1 MKNNTVI
8 FFGELPP
15 QIVNGVSISNE
26 LIIKKLMSRFTIYK
40 VTEITPNGKNKMLN
54 IFSLIKKVYSLSKR
68 VRPKY
73 FYMSLPTSILGL
85 LKLYIA
91 CLSVHINSKK
101 TVNILHIHRGD
112 FNKKYTNSIIYK
124 FLFNLTNK
132 FNNKYIALSDNHK
145 NELSEI
151 IAYEKIY
158 RLANTIIE
166 SDFHKKQYNEE
177 IKFVFLSNYIRDK
190 GIIILLEAFKYITTH
205 YNMHKKIT
213 LDCYG
218 AFIDHDI
225 KEEILS
231 YNNKYNITINK
242 SIYTREK
249 ERILEHADVILLP
262 SNNEGQPLIL
272 IEAMYYK
279 CYIIS
284 SAVGFI
290 PEMLPPNYPALLATP
305 SVETLIDAINDY
317 LLMSNDDISSITN
330 SLHERYKN
338 TFSNTIHTNSLME
351 IFN

>member
-1 MKNNTVI
+1 MKNNTVM

-15 QIVNGVSISNE
+15 QIVNGVSISNK
-26 LIIKKLMSRFTIYK
+26 LIIEKLMSRFTIYK
-40 VTEITPNGKNKMLN
+40 VMEITPNGKNKIVN

-73 FYMSLPTSILGL
+73 FYMSLPTSVLGL

-91 CLSVHINSKK
+91 CLSVNINSKK

-112 FNKKYTNSIIYK
+112 FNKKYNNSILYRFI
-124 FLFNLTNK
+124 FNLTNK
-132 FNNKYIALSDNHK
+132 LNNKYIALSDNHR
-145 NELSEI
+145 NELSGI
-151 IAYEKIY
+151 ITRDKIY
-158 RLANTIIE
+158 RLTNTIIE
-166 SDFHKKQYNEE
+166 SGFHKRQSNDE

-190 GIIILLEAFKYITTH
+190 GILILLEAFKYINIH
-205 YNMHKKIT
+205 YNTHKKIT

-242 SIYTREK
+242 SIYKHEK
-249 ERILEHADVILLP
+249 KRILEHTDVILLP

-279 CYIIS
+279 CYVIS

-290 PEMLPPNYPALLATP
+290 PEMLPQNYPALLATP
-305 SVETLIDAINDY
+305 SVDTIIDAINNY
-317 LLMSNDDISSITN
+317 LLMSNDDISLITN
-330 SLHERYKN
+330 SLHERYKS